1 MERLRDELKGHI
13 NPLDVGL
20 DFSGSK
26 SMAWNFV
33 GLKTV
38 RRQWWNES
46 IFSQYPLP
54 LDGCHW
60 LFSVF

>member
-13 NPLDVGL
+13 NPVDVGL

-26 SMAWNFV
+26 PLAWNFV

-38 RRQWWNES
+38 RRQWWN
-46 IFSQYPLP
+46 
-54 LDGCHW
+54 
-60 LFSVF
+60 